1 MKLDLSAQNIYN
13 FKKFVLTA
21 SVQAKRQKNLV
32 FFVPLQFVF
41 VGILIDFL
49 AKTFPVICIVSALV
63 GVIWYFVFPKI
74 YGGFVQKQLGES
86 PKQEKFSSVF
96 FEINGEKFSYSIAQ
110 KPNASEIFALK
121 DVDKIL
127 ESENE
132 FFASVERGKVYIL
145 FPKNTTGISAI
156 EELKAATNLEPQAI
170 NLA

>member
-49 AKTFPVICIVSALV
+49 AKTFPVICIASALV

-74 YGGFVQKQLGES
+74 YGGFVQKQLG
-86 PKQEKFSSVF
+86 KAG
-96 FEINGEKFSYSIAQ
+96 EI
-110 KPNASEIFALK
+110 
-121 DVDKIL
+121 
-127 ESENE
+127 
-132 FFASVERGKVYIL
+132 
-145 FPKNTTGISAI
+145 
-156 EELKAATNLEPQAI
+156 
-170 NLA
+170 

>member
-74 YGGFVQKQLGES
+74 YGGFVQKQLGKAPE
-86 PKQEKFSSVF
+86 QEKFSSVF
-96 FEINGEKFSYSIAQ
+96 FEINGEKFSYSVAQ
-110 KPNASEIFALK
+110 KPNASEIFVFL

-132 FFASVERGKVYIL
+132 FFASVERGKIYVL
-145 FPKNTTGISAI
+145 FPKNTAGISAI
-156 EELKAATNLEPQAI
+156 EELKAATNLKAQAI

>member
-1 MKLDLSAQNIYN
+1 M
-13 FKKFVLTA
+13 
-21 SVQAKRQKNLV
+21 
-32 FFVPLQFVF
+32 
-41 VGILIDFL
+41 
-49 AKTFPVICIVSALV
+49 
-63 GVIWYFVFPKI
+63 
-74 YGGFVQKQLGES
+74 
-86 PKQEKFSSVF
+86 F
-96 FEINGEKFSYSIAQ
+96 FEINGEKFSYSVAQ